1 MISPRTPHL
10 TRFEFRFCFNI
21 ASFSFSEF
29 HELLNEHIAAKALS
43 SIMAI
48 KFDACLCGAQL
59 DPRYVITMPINFV
72 KPSVIAISLIALSLG
87 ACSGG
92 ELKVPRQKSTGE
104 IGRKFESDKRAT
116 VFGPDGIDLGGSKSV
131 ANADQA
137 SGGGIGVNSYLWRA
151 TLDTVSFLPV
161 TSADPFG
168 GVIITDW
175 YAPPETPN
183 ERFKLNVYVLGRA
196 LRADG
201 VQVSVFRQLIDSVGN
216 WRDAPVEADAGRKIE
231 DSILTRA
238 RQLRN
243 ETRQMA
249 N

>member
-1 MISPRTPHL
+1 MRLHNTRYALLLLLISTV
-10 TRFEFRFCFNI
+10 
-21 ASFSFSEF
+21 
-29 HELLNEHIAAKALS
+29 ALS
-43 SIMAI
+43 
-48 KFDACLCGAQL
+48 
-59 DPRYVITMPINFV
+59 
-72 KPSVIAISLIALSLG
+72 

-92 ELKVPRQKSTGE
+92 KVNLPRKKSAGE
-104 IGRKFESDKRAT
+104 IGRKYESDPRKSLFGNDGLTFGSSKDPASAAT
-116 VFGPDGIDLGGSKSV
+116 NG
-131 ANADQA
+131 
-137 SGGGIGVNSYLWRA
+137 GGGIGVNSYLWRA
-151 TLDTVSFLPV
+151 TLDTISFMPV

-168 GVIITDW
+168 GVILTDW

-201 VQVSVFRQLIDSVGN
+201 IQVSVFRQMLDSTGA
-216 WRDAPVEADAGRKIE
+216 WRDSAVEADASRKIE

-243 ETRQMA
+243 ETRMLQ

>member
-1 MISPRTPHL
+1 MRVHTLHS
-10 TRFEFRFCFNI
+10 
-21 ASFSFSEF
+21 
-29 HELLNEHIAAKALS
+29 
-43 SIMAI
+43 
-48 KFDACLCGAQL
+48 G
-59 DPRYVITMPINFV
+59 
-72 KPSVIAISLIALSLG
+72 LIALVISAVGLS

-92 ELKVPRQKSTGE
+92 KVDLPRKPRAGE
-104 IGRKFESDKRAT
+104 IGRQYESNKRET
-116 VFGPDGIDLGGSKSV
+116 IFGQDGITFGGSKE
-131 ANADQA
+131 QA
-137 SGGGIGVNSYLWRA
+137 GVDTGGGGGIGVNSYLWRA

-161 TSADPFG
+161 TNADPFG

-183 ERFKLNVYVLGRA
+183 ERFKLNAYVLGRA

-201 VQVSVFRQLIDSVGN
+201 IQVSVFRQVLDGSGN
-216 WRDAPVEADAGRKIE
+216 WRDAQVEADAGRKIE

-243 ETRQMA
+243 ETRMLE

>member
-1 MISPRTPHL
+1 MRLHNIRTIL
-10 TRFEFRFCFNI
+10 IVT
-21 ASFSFSEF
+21 
-29 HELLNEHIAAKALS
+29 LLS
-43 SIMAI
+43 SLA
-48 KFDACLCGAQL
+48 
-59 DPRYVITMPINFV
+59 
-72 KPSVIAISLIALSLG
+72 LG

-92 ELKVPRQKSTGE
+92 KLMTPRKNSAGE
-104 IGRKFESDKRAT
+104 VGKKYESDPRST
-116 VFGPDGIDLGGSKSV
+116 LFGEDGISFGGGK
-131 ANADQA
+131 DQPGVDA
-137 SGGGIGVNSYLWRA
+137 GGGGGIGVNSYLWRA

-161 TSADPFG
+161 TNADPFG
-168 GVIITDW
+168 GVILTDW

-201 VQVSVFRQLIDSVGN
+201 VQVSVFRQVIDATGT
-216 WRDAPVEADAGRKIE
+216 WRDSTVDPEASRKIE

-243 ETRQMA
+243 ETRMLQ